1 MATRS
6 RVGSFTIGR
15 WNETENTD
23 WNGGKLTRTLATKDF
38 KGEIEGTA
46 VLEAVMLKMEG
57 TQGVMA
63 YVGVEHISCTLDG
76 RTGTFVLVHNAEAIG
91 PERNATWKILP
102 GSGTGESHRHLRPW
116 QDRAEPR
123 VHAHLRVALG
133 QRVIGH

>member
-102 GSGTGESHRHLRPW
+102 GSGTGELTGIS
-116 QDRAEPR
+116 
-123 VHAHLRVALG
+123 
-133 QRVIGH
+133 GHGKIAPNHEFTLIYELPSDNE